1 MPSRAKLVKIP
12 VDDEVDYE
20 TAAASDLRYDKENDM
35 STSSTILSNDNSQSS
50 NDLMNNGLILSTSR
64 YKFPR
69 KNSGLNSAQN
79 QQKLQQSQ
87 MIPQSPPPPLTPPL
101 PPPPPLPPVYPSS
114 ISPAKTCTINGMK
127 PSLNPCFVF
136 FLILLF
142 TINFVIYKFV
152 IFLDLSEFDFC
163 MIVLNN

>member
-12 VDDEVDYE
+12 VDDEVVDYE
-20 TAAASDLRYDKENDM
+20 TAATVSDMRYDKENDM
-35 STSSTILSNDNSQSS
+35 STSSTILSNDNSQSLTS
-50 NDLMNNGLILSTSR
+50 SSDLMNNGLILSTSR

-69 KNSGLNSAQN
+69 KNSGLNTAQN

-87 MIPQSPPPPLTPPL
+87 MIPQSPPPPPTPPL

-127 PSLNPCFVF
+127 PSLNPRFVF
-136 FLILLF
+136 
-142 TINFVIYKFV
+142 
-152 IFLDLSEFDFC
+152 
-163 MIVLNN
+163 